1 VKWALLAIAVVI
13 VIIVV
18 VIVAGMIISQAH
30 VASRTARF
38 SAPPEAV
45 WKAVTDVQAYPT
57 WRGDVKAIERLPD
70 GRGGPAWVEISRR
83 GERLPLE
90 TVQSIPPRTFVARI
104 ADPNLPFG
112 GTWTYEIAPA
122 DGGSTLTI
130 TERGEIYNPLFR
142 FMTRF
147 VFGYT
152 ATMEGYLQA
161 LGEKLGK

>member
-1 VKWALLAIAVVI
+1 MTGR
-13 VIIVV
+13 
-18 VIVAGMIISQAH
+18 AGTR
-30 VASRTARF
+30 VARF
-38 SAPPEAV
+38 RDRSSRKRTPDSSARPR
-45 WKAVTDVQAYPT
+45 WKHLTEKKLRRF
-57 WRGDVKAIERLPD
+57 RGSSPRGP
-70 GRGGPAWVEISRR
+70 GGPAWVEISRR

-112 GTWTYEIAPA
+112 GIWTYEIAPA

-142 FMTRF
+142 FMARF

-152 ATMEGYLQA
+152 ATMEAYLGA
-161 LGEKLGK
+161 LGKKLGK